1 MPQHIHVTHR
11 IVRNVAIIVLE
22 REFILDTDGDV
33 LRQRVSSLLRD
44 GLKLFVIN
52 LAKVSHLD
60 ASGIGAIVGS
70 RSEIARHGGRFAMC
84 CASDRVM
91 AIFRLIQIGGWHSF
105 ATEEEAIAEVER
117 EWSA

>member
-1 MPQHIHVTHR
+1 VPQHIHVTHR
-11 IVRNVAIIVLE
+11 IVKNVAVIVPE
-22 REFILDTDGDV
+22 AEFV
-33 LRQRVSSLLRD
+33 LAKEGEVLLQRVSSLLRD

-70 RSEIARHGGRFAMC
+70 RSEVARHGGRFAMC

-91 AIFRLIQIGGWHSF
+91 AIFRLIKIGGWHSF
-105 ATEEEAIAEVER
+105 ATEEDAIAEVER
-117 EWSA
+117 ELA